1 MCSQASKHR
10 LFNMQN
16 DWILINS
23 RRNESHLQDTS
34 TIAFET
40 FDMHLSDAY
49 ILPESNVFLFVDIAD
64 GWEIWEG
71 FKVGKMEIIQ
81 INRYGLVT
89 TDKLYFQ
96 KNYSISFRSNLRGI
110 TLKATTVVSE
120 YRYLI
125 NCLPRFV

>member
-1 MCSQASKHR
+1 
-10 LFNMQN
+10 MQN

-23 RRNESHLQDTS
+23 RRNESHLLDTS

-40 FDMHLSDAY
+40 FDMHLNEAY

-71 FKVGKMEIIQ
+71 FKVGIMERIQ

-89 TDKLYFQ
+89 TDKLNFQ
-96 KNYSISFRSNLRGI
+96 KNYSISFRSNLQGI
-110 TLKATTVVSE
+110 TLKATTVVSK
-120 YRYLI
+120 YR
-125 NCLPRFV
+125 NKFSP